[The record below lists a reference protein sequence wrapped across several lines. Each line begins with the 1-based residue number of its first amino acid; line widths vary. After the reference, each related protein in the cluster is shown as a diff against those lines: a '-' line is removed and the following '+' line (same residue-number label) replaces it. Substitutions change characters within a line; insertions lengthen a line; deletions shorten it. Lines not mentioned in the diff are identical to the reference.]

1 MEVYIEQK
9 HWNTIINYARYAEST
24 LKSEIGGMAVVI
36 QDDDGDWEITE
47 PVIMKQEVTGGTCDL
62 DKGKLAEYYSKMEIK
77 YKKHNMRFCW
87 WHSHAAMSAFW
98 SGTDTATIDEY
109 KDGDLSFALVVNIK
123 EEYKCRVSLWKPFVL
138 HQDVE
143 LNIVNKKDPRVP
155 KKIAREVAEL
165 CSKPKANIVSW
176 NTAKRNTSQTKLW
189 NNSFHHSNEDPMRKF
204 IETAWESLIDKVD
217 ELNSDLV
224 MGNKQYEEYAS
235 AVEKLNDKLK
245 INKVPLKIKLLSQN
259 TMEEVITITP
269 YQLIECTDAQYAD
282 CDPSYNYGYGGYY
295 G

>member
-9 HWNTIINYARYAEST
+9 HWNTIINYARYAENT

-36 QDDDGDWEITE
+36 QDDDGDWEITH
-47 PVIMKQEVTGGTCDL
+47 PMIMKQEVSGGTCDL
-62 DKGKLAEYYSKMEIK
+62 DKSELAKYYSKMEIK

-98 SGTDTATIDEY
+98 SGTDTSTIDEY

-143 LNIVNKKDPRVP
+143 LNILNKKELKIP

-165 CSKPKANIVSW
+165 CSKHTSSLVKSN
-176 NTAKRNTSQTKLW
+176 NSQTRLW
-189 NNSFHHSNEDPMRKF
+189 NNSFVKTNEDPMEKF
-204 IETAWESLIDKVD
+204 IEATWESLIDKVE
-217 ELNSDLV
+217 ELNSELV
-224 MGNKQYEEYAS
+224 LGNKQYQEYAS
-235 AVEKLNDKLK
+235 IIQKLNDKLNASN
-245 INKVPLKIKLLSQN
+245 IPLKVKLLSQN
-259 TMEEVITITP
+259 TMEEVIHITP
-269 YQLIECTDAQYAD
+269 YQLIECTDEQYAC
-282 CDPSYNYGYGGYY
+282 CDPSLLYGEGGIYG
-295 G
+295 